1 MKFSRFIV
9 IPLESLVHSVCEH
22 LISYHLCKLLSRCFL
37 KFFISLF
44 ITLDCFSLRQLDQ
57 YIIYFLTCQMLFS
70 TFLFIYFS
78 LFRISLRQLVYI
90 TIFSCFC
97 QYLLGLFLVF
107 NVIFQLFHFFLH
119 IYTHLNNKK
128 AGKFICR
135 LPCCI
140 ICYQLINLSVLSL

>member
-90 TIFSCFC
+90 TIFSYFC
-97 QYLLGLFLVF
+97 QYLFRLFFQKCQLMKLYNNSIYLLCFSSILLPILFKGVHPK
-107 NVIFQLFHFFLH
+107 IFE
-119 IYTHLNNKK
+119 
-128 AGKFICR
+128 
-135 LPCCI
+135 
-140 ICYQLINLSVLSL
+140 